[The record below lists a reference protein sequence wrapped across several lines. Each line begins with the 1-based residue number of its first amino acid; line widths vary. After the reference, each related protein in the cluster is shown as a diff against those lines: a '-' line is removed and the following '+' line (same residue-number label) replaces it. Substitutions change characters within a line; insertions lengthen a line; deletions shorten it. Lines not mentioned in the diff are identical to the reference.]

1 MDRRNKRSKRLRV
14 LIISNGHPCPA
25 LPHFYTF
32 IAEQAKAISER
43 VEVRAIVPIEK
54 HLPLSRHIRH
64 LELSRNF
71 PPLLRTDDYITYF
84 PRVYRYFPKL
94 NKYLAD
100 YLALW
105 ATLYTIWRRG
115 IGFDLVHGHFAHP
128 AGFIAASIS
137 ELFRRPYALTVHGSD
152 VLEAFVEAETVKT
165 RRAHRDFGLR
175 KAHKVICVS
184 NSLRER
190 VVNLGVPF
198 SRTVVIPNGLDTEK
212 FSPLPEGS
220 SDNCILYVGN
230 LIERKGIDL
239 LIEAFERVS
248 PGHPGL
254 RLKLLG
260 DGPVREHL
268 KEQTLLSGL
277 ADRVE
282 FLPQRPNSEIPQVM
296 AKARLFC
303 LPSREEGFGVVLIE
317 ALASGVPV
325 IGARTG
331 GIADII
337 TSDDFGLLFEPGNA
351 ADLAAQVNN
360 ALNKDWKKAAI
371 REAGLKYSWHRI
383 AKRVVDQYKS
393 AVNQ

>member
-1 MDRRNKRSKRLRV
+1 MDYRSKRSDRLRV
-14 LIISNGHPCPA
+14 LIVSNGHPCPGV
-25 LPHFYTF
+25 PHFYTF
-32 IAEQAKAISER
+32 IAEQAKAISR
-43 VEVRAIVPIEK
+43 NADVKIIVPVEK
-54 HLPLSRHIRH
+54 HIPIARHIEH
-64 LELSRNF
+64 LDFSRKF
-71 PPLLRTDDYITYF
+71 PPLLRGDDYVTYF
-84 PRVYRYFPKL
+84 PRVYRYFPKF

-115 IGFDLVHGHFAHP
+115 IRFDIVHGHFAHP
-128 AGFIAASIS
+128 AGFIAASLS
-137 ELFRRPYALTVHGSD
+137 RLFRKPYVLTVHGSD
-152 VLEAFVEAETVKT
+152 VFEVFVEAETVKT

-175 KAHKVICVS
+175 KAHRVICVS

-190 VVNLGVPF
+190 VVSLGVPF
-198 SRTVVIPNGLDTEK
+198 DRTVVIPNGVDTAK

-220 SDNCILYVGN
+220 GDNSILFVGN

-239 LIEAFERVS
+239 LIEAFKRVS
-248 PGHPGL
+248 PRHPGL

-260 DGPVREHL
+260 DGPVRERL
-268 KEQTLLSGL
+268 KEQTLRSGI

-282 FLPQRPNSEIPQVM
+282 FLPQRPNSEIPQIM

-331 GIADII
+331 GIPEIV
-337 TSDDFGLLFEPGNA
+337 TSEEFGVLFEPGNVIEMEA
-351 ADLAAQVNN
+351 KLHY
-360 ALNKDWKKAAI
+360 ALERYWDKAAI
-371 REAGLKYSWHRI
+371 REAGLKYSWGRVAERI
-383 AKRVVDQYKS
+383 VDQYHL
-393 AVNQ
+393 VLN